1 MPVNALAAV
10 SLASELDVL
19 DDPAEQV
26 HFTRWMADA
35 SGQRLGESAFQVG
48 GMVCAACAGLI
59 ESALCG
65 VDGVLDAQV
74 SAAGHRALVRWD
86 PSRTQVS
93 SLVKAVR
100 AAGYEAVPDA
110 AAPARELRRSERR
123 LALWRLFVA
132 SFCAMQVMM
141 FATPSYVASGADLAP
156 DLRQLLNWGSWL
168 VALPALVFSAGPFF
182 RGAWHS
188 LKARRI
194 GMDLPVALGLL
205 VTFVAS
211 SGATFAPDGVF
222 GHEVYFDSFTMFIS
236 FLLGARFLEM
246 STRHRAAEA
255 LETSLA
261 ALPESARRLTSDGTV
276 EVVSVQRLRPGDRV
290 QVPMGA
296 AVPADGTLEVGATE
310 VSEALLTGESHPVA
324 KAFGDG
330 LVGGSIN
337 LGAPVVMR
345 VERVGVDTRYAQL
358 VMMMRSA
365 MSQRPAL
372 ARRADA
378 WAGPFLWA
386 VLLLAAGAAA
396 VWSVID
402 PSRAVWVAVSVL
414 IVTCPC
420 ALSLAA
426 PSALVAATG
435 ALARR
440 GVMLQR
446 LDALE
451 ALARLQHLFIDKTGT
466 LTEDKP
472 AWVGTQALDDQ
483 AVDPQMLASAL
494 ALAAWSTHP
503 LSRALTVP
511 GGADGVADP
520 ADADPDAWSDIEERA
535 GEGLQASD
543 AQGRLWRL
551 GSLCWVS
558 DGPASGSVPA
568 ADALPAVW
576 FGPVG
581 QALLRFDFDERLR
594 PDAAM
599 ALHSLAADGVQLT
612 LLSGDQP
619 ARARRLAMRLGVGK
633 VIGHATP
640 QDKLDAVAAAQAR
653 GEVVGM
659 VGDGVNDAP
668 VLGRADVS
676 FAMGQGALVARAHA
690 DAVITSSRLAD
701 LAMARQ
707 LARRTMAVVR
717 QNLWWAAAYNAVC
730 IPAAAMGWLPPWA
743 AGLGMALSSMVV
755 VANSWRLSRLPLPL
769 PQPLPNLPGHTVE
782 AAP

>member
-1 MPVNALAAV
+1 MSLTAVAAAPA
-10 SLASELDVL
+10 ASELDVL
-19 DDPAEQV
+19 DDPVEQGQ
-26 HFTRWMADA
+26 FTRWTVDA
-35 SGQRLGESAFQVG
+35 EGRRVGESAFQLG
-48 GMVCAACAGLI
+48 GMVCAACAGLV
-59 ESALCG
+59 EAALGREEG
-65 VDGVLDAQV
+65 VVGVQV
-74 SAAGHRALVRWD
+74 SAAAHRAQVRWD
-86 PSRTQVS
+86 PARTRVSR
-93 SLVKAVR
+93 LVQAVR

-123 LALWRLFVA
+123 AALWRLFVA

-141 FATPSYVASGADLAP
+141 FATPSYVAHGADLAP

-168 VALPALVFSAGPFF
+168 VALPALAFSAGPFF

-194 GMDLPVALGLL
+194 GMDVPVALGLI
-205 VTFVAS
+205 VTFVVS
-211 SGATFAPDGVF
+211 SGATFAPEGVF

-261 ALPESARRLTSDGTV
+261 ALPESARRLDAQGVV

-290 QVPMGA
+290 QVPLGA
-296 AVPADGTLEVGATE
+296 AVPADGVLEQGQTE
-310 VSEALLTGESHPVA
+310 VSEALLTGESRPVPKRVSDA
-324 KAFGDG
+324 

-337 LGAPVVMR
+337 LSAPVVMR
-345 VERVGVDTRYAQL
+345 VERVGADTRYQHL
-358 VMMMRSA
+358 VIMMRSA

-386 VLLLAAGAAA
+386 VLLLAAAAA
-396 VWSVID
+396 MVWSVID
-402 PSRAVWVAVSVL
+402 PDRAVWVAVSVL

-451 ALARLQHLFIDKTGT
+451 ALAHLQHLFIDKTGT
-466 LTEDKP
+466 LTQDRP
-472 AWVGTQALDDQ
+472 AWVATQALDGRAIDERLVAR
-483 AVDPQMLASAL
+483 AVS
-494 ALAAWSTHP
+494 LAAWSTHP
-503 LSRALTVP
+503 LSRALVGDARAVAPRP
-511 GGADGVADP
+511 GGA
-520 ADADPDAWSDIEERA
+520 AWTAIEERA
-535 GEGLQASD
+535 GAGLQACD
-543 AQGRLWRL
+543 GQGQAWRL
-551 GSLCWVS
+551 GSLAWVS
-558 DGPASGSVPA
+558 DGAMASPDGPEQE
-568 ADALPAVW
+568 ALPAVW
-576 FGPVG
+576 FGPPG
-581 QALLRFDFDERLR
+581 QALLRFDLDEELR
-594 PDAAM
+594 PDAGA
-599 ALHSLAADGVQLT
+599 ALQSLASAGVQLT
-612 LLSGDQP
+612 LLSGDRP
-619 ARARRLAMRLGVGK
+619 ARARRLAMRLGVGD
-633 VIGHATP
+633 VIGDASP
-640 QDKLDAVAAAQAR
+640 QDKLDALAAAQAR

-690 DAVITSSRLAD
+690 DAVITSSQLAD
-701 LAMARQ
+701 LAAAHQ
-707 LARRTMAVVR
+707 LAKRTVQVVR
-717 QNLWWAAAYNAVC
+717 QNLGWAAVYNAVC
-730 IPAAAMGWLPPWA
+730 IPAALMGWLPPWA
-743 AGLGMALSSMVV
+743 AGLGMALSSLAV
-755 VANSWRLSRLPLPL
+755 VANSWRLSWLPVSRPADPAVPAQLA
-769 PQPLPNLPGHTVE
+769 PNLP
-782 AAP
+782 